1 MARAKISLIGG
12 GQIGGNLA
20 LLAAQKELG
29 DIVIFDIPKAEG
41 MVKGKALDLMQL
53 KPHDGYDANISG
65 TSDWKDLTDSDVFII
80 TAGLPRKPGMD
91 REDLLEINLG
101 IMTDVAENI
110 KEYSPNAFV
119 IVVSNPL
126 DAMVYAFYKVSQLKK
141 NMVVGM
147 AGALDSARFRAFIA
161 MEVGCSVQDVT
172 CMVLGGHGDTMVP
185 ITRFGTVG
193 GVPIE
198 SLINPDRLEEIVNR
212 TRFAGGEIVKLFG
225 NGSAFYAPAQSA
237 IEMAESYLRDKK
249 RIIPCA
255 SLCEGEFGINGYF
268 IGVPS
273 VIGSGG
279 VENILEFSLTEEEK
293 FELKNTL
300 EAVKKTAKDFI
311 NARKSDRIGILVFAG
326 ESFIQCPLTI
336 DKEVLLALMDDIQVA
351 EQSYDGTAIGMAI
364 ANATNRLRNSDAKS
378 KVMIL
383 LSDGSNNAG
392 ELDPLTSADLASNF
406 DIKIYTI
413 GAGTNQDVSFIPGRG
428 YIRNEIDEVTLKS
441 IANRTNGK
449 YFRATNVV
457 GLEDVYKTID
467 ELERTEIEIKEFT
480 RYKELFGWLLI
491 PAMIIGLGGHTI
503 DRTIF
508 RKQL

>member
-65 TSDWKDLTDSDVFII
+65 TSNWKDLTDSNVFII

-110 KEYSPNAFV
+110 KKYSPNAFV

-185 ITRFGTVG
+185 ITRVGTVG

-198 SLINPDRLEEIVNR
+198 SLIEPDRLEEIVNR

-273 VIGSGG
+273 MIGKNG
-279 VENILEFSLTEEEK
+279 VEKILEFELRDDEK
-293 FELKNTL
+293 SALDNTL
-300 EAVKKTAKDFI
+300 EAVKKT
-311 NARKSDRIGILVFAG
+311 
-326 ESFIQCPLTI
+326 
-336 DKEVLLALMDDIQVA
+336 VLETKL
-351 EQSYDGTAIGMAI
+351 
-364 ANATNRLRNSDAKS
+364 
-378 KVMIL
+378 
-383 LSDGSNNAG
+383 
-392 ELDPLTSADLASNF
+392 
-406 DIKIYTI
+406 
-413 GAGTNQDVSFIPGRG
+413 
-428 YIRNEIDEVTLKS
+428 
-441 IANRTNGK
+441 
-449 YFRATNVV
+449 
-457 GLEDVYKTID
+457 
-467 ELERTEIEIKEFT
+467 
-480 RYKELFGWLLI
+480 
-491 PAMIIGLGGHTI
+491 
-503 DRTIF
+503 
-508 RKQL
+508 